1 MKKNSR
7 TTRTSK
13 PARRAVKAEVRDL
26 KPRSSVRGGVS
37 FTKKVDKASPDIS

>member
-26 KPRSSVRGGVS
+26 KPRSSVNGGAFVR
-37 FTKKVDKASPDIS
+37 KVDKASPDIS